1 MIQLLEL
8 LLLPWCLSRKSQI
21 SSQLER
27 FDQHQ
32 IALLVSHTAWELMI
46 WRTMSSKSKSIKAV
60 GAGANVSRVAG
71 FRSAV
76 VWDRW
81 VYTWDRCPIPCIHHY
96 TILGIMF
103 GTFHFQTCELQ
114 DGQCRWKN
122 GCYQCHW
129 QLTGSV
135 QVMMVN
141 ISRHARKELKL
152 LASSL
157 SSQLCRW

>member
-1 MIQLLEL
+1 MHTTSSWRPP
-8 LLLPWCLSRKSQI
+8 LPACLSRKSQI

-46 WRTMSSKSKSIKAV
+46 WRTTSSKSKSIKAV

-96 TILGIMF
+96 TILGIPASCKTASAGGRMVA
-103 GTFHFQTCELQ
+103 TSATDNWLVV
-114 DGQCRWKN
+114 
-122 GCYQCHW
+122 
-129 QLTGSV
+129 TGSV

-141 ISRHARKELKL
+141 ISRRARKELKL